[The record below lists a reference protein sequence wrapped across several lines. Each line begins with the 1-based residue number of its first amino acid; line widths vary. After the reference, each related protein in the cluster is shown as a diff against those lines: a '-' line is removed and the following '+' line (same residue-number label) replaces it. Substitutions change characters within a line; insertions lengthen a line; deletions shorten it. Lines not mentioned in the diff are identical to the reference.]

1 MGARMNGWQPSF
13 LRGIKL
19 LRNVSMLLDMV

>member
-1 MGARMNGWQPSF
+1 MNGWQPSF